1 MSHALNSY
9 NPNQNAKGIL
19 QEYFQKKDRS
29 DVPEYRKTI
38 RTGPDHKPI
47 FTCQVFF
54 KKDLLGEGTGESK
67 QQAEQ
72 AAAKCALEK
81 FGQIPR

>member
-1 MSHALNSY
+1 MAFFVNVIMSHALNSY
-9 NPNQNAKGIL
+9 NLTQNAKGIL

-29 DVPEYRKTI
+29 DVPEYHETI

-54 KKDLLGEGTGESK
+54 
-67 QQAEQ
+67 
-72 AAAKCALEK
+72 
-81 FGQIPR
+81 